1 MKNNVIVNILRLLIS
16 PFTKIQ
22 HCKSSCCEFDC
33 DRETESPEPVESLE
47 PINEENNIKK
57 KNL

>member
-1 MKNNVIVNILRLLIS
+1 MKDNVIVNILRLLIS

-33 DRETESPEPVESLE
+33 DRETESPEPTDIEIQE
-47 PINEENNIKK
+47 DNIEK